1 MGQPLLPLPAKLFVG
16 MIARDTRLFARCAED
31 LEKTYGSV
39 DLRSDILPWDHSSYY
54 QAEMG
59 TGLCRMFV
67 FFERLIDPGELSRIK
82 RDTIRREDA
91 FARSGFGETRRTVNL
106 DPGYLTE
113 AKVVLATTKD
123 FPHRIYI
130 GDCIYAEST
139 LHYSRSERSFIPVE
153 HTYPD
158 FRTAYG
164 IGLFGRARERLRSDL
179 QRQGSNFI
187 RRSGS

>member
-1 MGQPLLPLPAKLFVG
+1 MGHPLLPLPVKLFVG
-16 MIARDTRLFARCAED
+16 MISRDTGLFARCAED

-39 DLRSDILPWDHSSYY
+39 DLRSDILPWDHSNYY
-54 QAEMG
+54 RAEMG

-67 FFERLIDPGELSRIK
+67 FFERLIDPGDLSRIK
-82 RDTIRREDA
+82 RDTIRQEGA
-91 FARSGFGETRRTVNL
+91 FARSCFGETRRTINI

-139 LHYSRSERSFIPVE
+139 LHYSRSEQSFIPVE

-158 FRTAYG
+158 FRAAYS
-164 IGLFGRARERLRSDL
+164 IELFGRARERLRSDL
-179 QRQGSNFI
+179 QRQGSNLM
-187 RRSGS
+187 RRSGF

>member
-1 MGQPLLPLPAKLFVG
+1 MGKPLLPLPVKLFVG
-16 MIARDTRLFARCAED
+16 MIASDTGLFTRCAED
-31 LEKTYGSV
+31 LEKKYGSI
-39 DLRSDILPWDHSSYY
+39 DLQSEIRPWDHSSYY
-54 QAEMG
+54 RAEMG
-59 TGLCRMFV
+59 TGLYRIFV

-82 RDTIRREDA
+82 REMIQWEGA
-91 FARSGFGETRRTVNL
+91 FARSGFGETLRTVNL

-139 LHYSRSERSFIPVE
+139 LHYSRTKRSFIAVE

-158 FRTAYG
+158 FRTAYCLE
-164 IGLFGRARERLRSDL
+164 LFGKARDRLRSDL
-179 QRQGSNFI
+179 QRQEPSFLR
-187 RRSGS
+187 RRS

>member
-1 MGQPLLPLPAKLFVG
+1 MGQPLHPLPVKLFVG
-16 MIARDTRLFARCAED
+16 MIARDTGLFRRCAED
-31 LEKTYGSV
+31 LEKTYGSI
-39 DLRSDILPWDHSSYY
+39 DLRSEILPWDHSSYY
-54 QAEMG
+54 RAEMG
-59 TGLCRMFV
+59 TGLYRIFV
-67 FFERLIDPGELSRIK
+67 FFERLIDPGDLSRIK
-82 RDTIRREDA
+82 RETIQLEGA
-91 FARSGFGETRRTVNL
+91 FARSGFGETLRTVNL

-164 IGLFGRARERLRSDL
+164 IELFGKARERLRSDL
-179 QRQGSNFI
+179 QRRGSSSL